1 MFCQKEECAICVAPS
16 FFFGRENGEVMDEDL
31 PEDFREERRRLQVG
45 LSLNILFY
53 NNQTLKSVDAYPR
66 RFSALRSEH
75 SLCSRRFARGF

>member
-1 MFCQKEECAICVAPS
+1 MLFVLHLN